1 MKTSKAKVEKPDA
14 IFSVLTPTSMDAF
27 NKGQPGT
34 NRSSQ
39 NAIVLHFELGLIH
52 SHACLYIVVLLS
64 TQDFVNI
71 RARTRKRPKE
81 SDVIFCKCRFMR
93 ELYNKHKS
101 PTPGRLYSP

>member
-14 IFSVLTPTSMDAF
+14 IFSVLSSTSTDAF
-27 NKGQPGT
+27 NKSE
-34 NRSSQ
+34 RSSQ
-39 NAIVLHFELGLIH
+39 HAIVLLL
-52 SHACLYIVVLLS
+52 HAFYIVVLLS
-64 TQDFVNI
+64 TQDLVNI